1 MKIQHLGLKSYEGCR
16 MTFPVGAANNFA
28 VVVGGI
34 AYVYG
39 NTFNTFTR
47 IPSSSSGGTGVQP
60 FTILEQDW
68 NITGET
74 NILANTAA
82 GSINI
87 SLPSVVTTGYSITIG
102 DGGGNKDINP
112 AYVLGG
118 QNTINDV
125 MDTLLFN
132 SNGVAFTLVYTG
144 TTWRTLI
151 NA

>member
-1 MKIQHLGLKSYEGCR
+1 

-39 NTFNTFTR
+39 NTYNTFTR

-60 FTILEQDW
+60 YTILTQDW